1 MLNNKTLIIAAF
13 LVVFWQPLQ
22 AAPIEPSLPNAG
34 SILQEVQPLKRAAP
48 LTNEN
53 SLKIDQVNANQLPES
68 DPFEVKRFEIQGNR
82 SIDTKTLHALV
93 EDKEGQSLTLRQ
105 LGELASTLTR
115 YYHEHNY
122 PLAVAIV
129 PAQEVKEGV
138 VTLQVLEASYGKVVL
153 DNQSNLR
160 STLFNNSASPLK
172 SGELITGDNLNRTL
186 LILNNIPGVNVNAE
200 IKQGRAVGTSDLTI
214 RATDAKWWRASISS
228 SNSGSASIGR
238 MRGNANL
245 DLINPLGLG
254 DVLSISGMTAGSGMN
269 YGRASYELLI
279 NGQGT
284 RVGAAYSNLYYQLGQ
299 QYKSINAHGSSENV
313 SAWVRHPLIRS
324 MEMNLYA
331 QAEIDQAVLKDHID
345 QISSKTDRTI
355 DYGVL
360 TLSGDRRDHLFS
372 DGINLFSLSLSTGK
386 LRFDDAYAKFIDYH
400 TTQSHGEFAK
410 LNLNLTRMQQLG
422 HQFSLYGNL
431 AAQWTNSNLDSSQKM
446 IIGGPYSVRA
456 YDVSALSGDA
466 GESVTLELRKD
477 LPSSIGN
484 LQAVA
489 FYDAAHINI
498 NHAPWRTGKND
509 ATLQGVGFGLSWQN
523 SDLWSARISVANPV
537 GNETKLLSPSSI
549 GPRVWAELRKDF

>member
-1 MLNNKTLIIAAF
+1 MLSNKTYMALTF
-13 LVVFWQPLQ
+13 LVAYWQPLQ
-22 AAPIEPSLPNAG
+22 AASIEPSLPNAG
-34 SILQEVQPLKRAAP
+34 SILQEVQPLKRALP
-48 LTNEN
+48 PSNDN
-53 SLKIDQVNANQLPES
+53 SLKIDQVDANQLPES
-68 DPFEVKRFEIQGNR
+68 DPFEVKQFAIKGNR

-93 EDKEGQSLTLRQ
+93 EGKEGQSLTLRQ

-129 PAQEVKEGV
+129 PAQEVKDGV

-153 DNQSNLR
+153 DNQSKLR
-160 STLFNNSASPLK
+160 PMLFNNTASPLK
-172 SGELITGDNLNRTL
+172 SGELIAGDALNRTL
-186 LILNNIPGVNVNAE
+186 LILNDIPGINVNAE
-200 IKQGRAVGTSDLTI
+200 IKQGEAVGTSDLTI
-214 RATDAKWWRASISS
+214 KATDAKWWRASISS

-245 DLINPLGLG
+245 DLFNPLGLG
-254 DVLSISGMTAGSGMN
+254 DILSISGMTAGNSMN

-299 QYKSINAHGSSENV
+299 QYKSINAHGSSENL
-313 SAWVRHPLIRS
+313 SAWFKQPLIRS
-324 MEMNLYA
+324 MGMNLYA
-331 QAEIDQAVLKDHID
+331 QAEIDHAVLKDHID

-355 DYGVL
+355 DYGVIS
-360 TLSGDRRDHLFS
+360 LSGDRRDHLFS

-386 LRFDDAYAKFIDYH
+386 LSFDDAYAKFIDRY
-400 TTQSHGEFAK
+400 TTQSHGEFTK

-466 GESVTLELRKD
+466 GETVTLELRKD

-484 LQAVA
+484 WQAVA

-498 NHAPWRTGKND
+498 NHAPWRSGTND
-509 ATLQGVGFGLSWQN
+509 ATLQGVGLGLSWQN
-523 SDLWSARISVANPV
+523 SNLWSARMSIAAPV
-537 GNETKLLSPSSI
+537 GNETKLLSLSSI
-549 GPRVWAELRKDF
+549 GPRVWAEVRKDF